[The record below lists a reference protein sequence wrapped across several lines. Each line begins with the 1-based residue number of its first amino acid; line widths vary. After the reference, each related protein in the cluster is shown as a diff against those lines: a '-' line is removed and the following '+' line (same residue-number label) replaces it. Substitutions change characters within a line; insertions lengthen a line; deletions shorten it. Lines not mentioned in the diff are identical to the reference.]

1 MPKKVAYRY
10 RVPFATSWRA
20 YLIPAWPVVLLALL
34 TALFWGTHHALLT
47 ASTVDAVRS
56 GNVPNDSRPVLWVDE
71 GLRYRVHVVGSAA
84 DPGSC
89 ALAGQNGTYPLT
101 LDRVRHSGDSAEI
114 KGYRWVGAFQAPA
127 TDYVA
132 VACDRSN
139 EALRIKVD
147 APGTGLL
154 VALLVLW
161 PVLLI
166 WAVAKIWRIRRRS
179 TRRTLT
185 HRPPE
190 PPATVSEAALAAGDR
205 TQTTV
210 YFRNGTFVPAG
221 TREADSATD
230 FAKERLA
237 APRDPR
243 DFRTA
248 TAGDGGWL
256 VTFPDLTVYL
266 TQEETKHSG
275 TADLGRHALAKISL
289 DARTPEVARTRKPET
304 LATRT

>member
-10 RVPFATSWRA
+10 RAPFATSWRA

-101 LDRVRHSGDSAEI
+101 LDRVRHSGDYAEI

-139 EALRIKVD
+139 EALRIQVD

-161 PVLLI
+161 PALLI

-221 TREADSATD
+221 TREADSAAN

-237 APRDPR
+237 ARRDPR

-248 TAGDGGWL
+248 PAGDGGWL

-266 TQEETKHSG
+266 TQDETKHSG
-275 TADLGRHALAKISL
+275 TADLGRHAFAKISL

-304 LATRT
+304 PATRT

>member
-1 MPKKVAYRY
+1 VPTKVAYRY
-10 RVPFATSWRA
+10 RVPFAPSWRA
-20 YLIPAWPVVLLALL
+20 YLAPAWPVVLLALL
-34 TALFWGTHHALLT
+34 TSLFWATHHALLT

-71 GLRYRVHVVGSAA
+71 GLRYRVHVAGSAA

-89 ALAGQNGTYPLT
+89 ALAGRNRTYPLT
-101 LDRVRHSGDSAEI
+101 LDRARHSGDSAEI

-132 VACDRSN
+132 VACDRSS

-161 PVLLI
+161 PLLLV
-166 WAVAKIWRIRRRS
+166 WAVIKLWRIRRQS
-179 TRRTLT
+179 TRRTRT
-185 HRPPE
+185 RPPE
-190 PPATVSEAALAAGDR
+190 PPAIVSEAALTAGDR
-205 TQTTV
+205 SQTTV

-221 TREADSATD
+221 TREADSAAG
-230 FAKERLA
+230 FAGERLVG
-237 APRDPR
+237 PLDPR

-248 TAGDGGWL
+248 PADDGGWL
-256 VTFPDLTVYL
+256 VTFRDLTVHL
-266 TQEETKHSG
+266 AHDETKHSG
-275 TADLGRHALAKISL
+275 TADLGRHALAKIRL
-289 DARTPEVARTRKPET
+289 DARTPEVAHIRPAGTPAPRS
-304 LATRT
+304 